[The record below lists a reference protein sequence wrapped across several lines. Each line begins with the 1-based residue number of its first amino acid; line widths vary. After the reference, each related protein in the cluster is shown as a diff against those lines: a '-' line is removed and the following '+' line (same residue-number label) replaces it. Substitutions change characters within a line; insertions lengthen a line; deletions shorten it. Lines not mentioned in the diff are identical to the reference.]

1 MRQLLSYD
9 GYYPSSAGFFDWFC
23 RYGCNNTTVVFPDYE
38 RPMFGNGYP
47 LVPGNLG
54 SINSYS
60 SVVDPTLTVGTDSE
74 TSLESLMALFNTKDI
89 IGSTEDIRVP
99 FYEEEED
106 LRMVIPDVDPADTV
120 ETYRVNP
127 LKNYLSTYTNN
138 EPHFI

>member
-60 SVVDPTLTVGTDSE
+60 SVVDPTLTVGTNAQ
-74 TSLESLMALFNTKDI
+74 TSMESLMALFNTRDI
-89 IGSTEDIRVP
+89 IGSQDSTEP
-99 FYEEEED
+99 FYEYD
-106 LRMVIPDVDPADTV
+106 DQSVVIPDIGIEPTNSTDPV

-127 LKNYLSTYTNN
+127 LKQ
-138 EPHFI
+138 